1 MARSNLLIR
10 NSVIEAFQSINQRY
24 HMAQKARAAAKKVK
38 DRWRAKEWY
47 KVYAP
52 DMFSRME
59 LGETPAE
66 DSDRLIGRVTEAT
79 VQDLTGDFSKM
90 HIKLKFKVHD
100 VRGLDAHTIFAGHNL
115 TSDYVRR
122 LTRRKRTKTDTVV
135 KVTTKDGWGIAVKPM
150 AVSEQ
155 RIQASQ
161 ETAIRRIMEEEI
173 RRVASESTIGEF
185 VRKLI
190 MGELSRAVSDASR
203 KIVPIKRIEIRRS
216 EVTSIGR
223 MPTPG
228 EETPINASEPQEEAG
243 DAAEGKEAE
252 APAEGASPTG
262 DEEAP
267 AAEGSAAPEAP
278 EKEGE
283 NASEDEAKQ

>member
-1 MARSNLLIR
+1 
-10 NSVIEAFQSINQRY
+10 
-24 HMAQKARAAAKKVK
+24 MAQKARTTTKKVK

-52 DMFSRME
+52 DMFSRMQ

-66 DSDRLIGRVTEAT
+66 SPNLLVGRVTEAT

-100 VRGLDAHTIFAGHNL
+100 VRGLDVHTMFAGHDL

-135 KVTTKDGWGIAVKPM
+135 KVTTKDGWGMVVKPM

-161 ETAIRRIMEEEI
+161 ETAIRRIMDEEVKRI
-173 RRVASESTIGEF
+173 ASECTIGEF
-185 VRKLI
+185 VKKLI
-190 MGELSRAVSDASR
+190 MGDLSRAISDASR

-216 EVTSIGR
+216 EVTGMGK
-223 MPTPG
+223 MPAPG
-228 EETPINASEPQEEAG
+228 EEVPINAPEPKEEPSEEEPT
-243 DAAEGKEAE
+243 AEGAAEAE
-252 APAEGASPTG
+252 ADEPT
-262 DEEAP
+262 P
-267 AAEGSAAPEAP
+267 EGSAQEPSDAEPEEETSEEE
-278 EKEGE
+278 EKE
-283 NASEDEAKQ
+283 